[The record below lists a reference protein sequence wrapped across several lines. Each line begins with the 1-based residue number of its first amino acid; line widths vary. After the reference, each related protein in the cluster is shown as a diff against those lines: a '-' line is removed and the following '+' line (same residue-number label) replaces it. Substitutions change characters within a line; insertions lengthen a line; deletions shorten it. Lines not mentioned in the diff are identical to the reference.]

1 MKKKFLSLMMAA
13 AVVATTSVSA
23 FAATEESNK
32 NVTMPESANVIG
44 KDDQTHSQKVE
55 IIGHVQNDDGKMPT
69 ASFKVTVPTA
79 ANFTVDNKGNLIG
92 PDLTITN
99 EGTQGVDIF
108 AYNFSKKTGNAIQ
121 VVEESTVTDQGG
133 TNVPRTK
140 VSLRLDVD
148 GKPKAYLAA
157 NDEKNGVYSNKNLAQ
172 EGSTPDEGVKLL
184 HLGAGSEQIQTKE
197 ITLAGKA
204 GKQTGLDEAV
214 SDTFE
219 LILKIKKASNAAES

>member
-13 AVVATTSVSA
+13 AVVATTSVSV
-23 FAATEESNK
+23 FAAENVQVTTPEK
-32 NVTMPESANVIG
+32 ANVTV
-44 KDDQTHSQKVE
+44 KDNQTHSQKVE
-55 IIGHVQNDDGKMPT
+55 IIGHVQNDNGEMPT

-79 ANFTVDNKGNLIG
+79 ANFTVDNKGTLIG

-108 AYNFSKKTGNAIQ
+108 AYNFSKKTGGDIQ
-121 VVEESTVTDQGG
+121 VVAEDDVTASGG
-133 TNVPRTK
+133 KSIPRTT
-140 VSLRLDVD
+140 VSLRLEVD

-157 NDEKNGVYSNKNLAQ
+157 NDEKNGVYSNKTLAQ
-172 EGSTPDEGVKLL
+172 EETKPDGVELL
-184 HLGAGSEQIQTKE
+184 HLGAGSEQIQRNE

-204 GKQTGLDEAV
+204 GKKETGLDDAV

-219 LILKIKKASNAAES
+219 LILKIKKASNAAR